1 MLHGIAECCS
11 LWSDERTD
19 DTRDPNPSPL
29 SSGCVLEC
37 VLEYVAA
44 CVAECCSVC
53 CSMLECVAACCSVL
67 LDERTDDTRD
77 PNPSPLSS
85 GCVLQCELECV
96 LQYVTVCLA
105 ECCRVLQSVVVLQCV
120 AVRCSAS
127 SYESTDDILDQDP
140 STLPVGCVLQ
150 YELEGVLQYD
160 TVCVVECCR
169 VLQNVVVLQCVALCR
184 QTSAPTTPLTSTTFH
199 SYLVVCC
206 SMSGSVHCSML

>member
-1 MLHGIAECCS
+1 MTPVTGTPLHFH
-11 LWSDERTD
+11 L
-19 DTRDPNPSPL
+19 
-29 SSGCVLEC
+29 
-37 VLEYVAA
+37 
-44 CVAECCSVC
+44 ECCSVC
-53 CSMLECVAACCSVL
+53 CRILQYVVHGVAGCCMVLQSVAVCGQTNAPMTPVTRTPLHSHLGVCWSVCWSMLQ
-67 LDERTDDTRD
+67 R
-77 PNPSPLSS
+77 
-85 GCVLQCELECV
+85 V

-160 TVCVVECCR
+160 TVCVAECCR